1 MNSLLV
7 ATLTSPLVGDAPTLT
22 ARQWRAVMPLVESAS
37 DADAFAQ
44 AAEQCLAQEERSAVL
59 ARLDMV
65 DQCASA
71 LDQLSE
77 SGIRAVT
84 WLDERYPA
92 RLVDRLGSNAPPL
105 LYMAGS
111 LDLFAQPSLGVVGSR
126 DVGDEASRFAEEAA
140 RSAAERGLA
149 IVSGGARGIDS
160 IAMLAALREG
170 GSSVA
175 YMADSLARGAKS
187 AALRDAMEDGR
198 VGLAS
203 PFIPTAGFNVG
214 NAMARNKLI
223 YAHSE
228 ATLVAAVKEGEGGTW
243 AGAVEALQK
252 GLHPVL
258 VRADGSPGA
267 EALVRKGAVAV
278 HTVEEVWHAIAGY
291 QPAQATFEL

>member
-1 MNSLLV
+1 MNPLLV
-7 ATLTSPLVGDAPTLT
+7 ATLTSPLVGGPPPLT
-22 ARQWRAVMPLVESAS
+22 ARQWRAVMPIVESAS
-37 DADAFAQ
+37 DAVAFAQ
-44 AAEQCLAQEERSAVL
+44 AAERCLAQEERSAVL
-59 ARLDMV
+59 ARLDLV
-65 DQCASA
+65 DQYASA

-111 LDLFAQPSLGVVGSR
+111 LDLFAQPALGVVGSR
-126 DVGDEASRFAEEAA
+126 DVDDEASRFAEEAA
-140 RSAAERGLA
+140 RIAAERGLA

-278 HTVEEVWHAIAGY
+278 HTVEEIWHAIAGY